1 MYVKKHKIELK
12 HLTLVLIYICILKCK
27 ITIMPL
33 SAVYNFF
40 TIPILP
46 NKVLK
51 NHKYFPSRKV
61 ANTSSSIRP
70 RHLSITKIKQLR
82 HNIRYKF
89 SYSHKS
95 TILTR
100 SDRSTSC
107 FIKIFQ
113 SLSLYIFISTDVAKY
128 MCICTH
134 VYLCVNILLR
144 NLDFSNYINGYYT
157 SGYKYR
163 Q

>member
-100 SDRSTSC
+100 SDPRRVSLKYFSR
-107 FIKIFQ
+107 FPSISSFQ
-113 SLSLYIFISTDVAKY
+113 RT
-128 MCICTH
+128 
-134 VYLCVNILLR
+134 LR
-144 NLDFSNYINGYYT
+144 NTCVYARMFIYV
-157 SGYKYR
+157 
-163 Q
+163 